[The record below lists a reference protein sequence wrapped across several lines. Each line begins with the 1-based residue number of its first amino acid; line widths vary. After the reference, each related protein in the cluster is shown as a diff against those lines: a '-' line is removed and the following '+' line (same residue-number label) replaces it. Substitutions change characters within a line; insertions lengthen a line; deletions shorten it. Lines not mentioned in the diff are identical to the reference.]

1 MKVVIN
7 DKPQETSAKTVAEL
21 VKELGLNDQTAI
33 AIAIGQQVIPR
44 SSWTSFTL
52 TENALVLII
61 RAAQGG

>member
-21 VKELGLNDQTAI
+21 AKELGLSDQSAI
-33 AIAIGQQVIPR
+33 AIAIDEQVISR
-44 SSWTSFTL
+44 SSWATFAL
-52 TENALVLII
+52 TENATVLII

>member
-21 VKELGLNDQTAI
+21 IKELGLSDQPAI
-33 AIAIGQQVIPR
+33 AIAIGEQVISR
-44 SSWTSFTL
+44 SSWPTYTL
-52 TENALVLII
+52 MENVSVLII

>member
-7 DKPQETSAKTVAEL
+7 DKPQETSAKTLAEL
-21 VKELGLNDQTAI
+21 VKELGLNDQAAI
-33 AIAIGQQVIPR
+33 AIAIGEQVVPR

-52 TENALVLII
+52 TENASVLII

>member
-21 VKELGLNDQTAI
+21 VKELGLNDQTPI
-33 AIAIGQQVIPR
+33 AIAIGEQVIPR
-44 SSWTSFTL
+44 SSWAAFTL
-52 TENALVLII
+52 TENASVLII

>member
-33 AIAIGQQVIPR
+33 AIAISQQVIPR

>member
-21 VKELGLNDQTAI
+21 VKELGLNEQSAI
-33 AIAIGQQVIPR
+33 AIAIGENVISR
-44 SSWTSFTL
+44 SSWATYAL
-52 TENALVLII
+52 TENMSVLMI

>member
-21 VKELGLNDQTAI
+21 VKELGLNDQSAM
-33 AIAIGQQVIPR
+33 AIAIGEQVIPR
-44 SSWTSFTL
+44 SSWTTFAL
-52 TENALVLII
+52 TENATVIII